1 RGAVSAGTAGCPAL
15 VSPGSV
21 PGTPAPY
28 DAGKGGPA
36 VGEDAGLVRAM
47 AVVRMISSAIE
58 LAAALLML
66 RLGRLDAA
74 VQINAALGM
83 VGPLVLV
90 TVTLLGVAGLAGKI
104 PLARLALLGLG
115 VVLVILS
122 ARR

>member
-1 RGAVSAGTAGCPAL
+1 MG
-15 VSPGSV
+15 
-21 PGTPAPY
+21 
-28 DAGKGGPA
+28 D
-36 VGEDAGLVRAM
+36 DAGLVRAM

>member
-1 RGAVSAGTAGCPAL
+1 
-15 VSPGSV
+15 
-21 PGTPAPY
+21 
-28 DAGKGGPA
+28 
-36 VGEDAGLVRAM
+36 VGDDAGLVRAM

>member
-1 RGAVSAGTAGCPAL
+1 MG
-15 VSPGSV
+15 
-21 PGTPAPY
+21 
-28 DAGKGGPA
+28 D
-36 VGEDAGLVRAM
+36 DAGLVRTM

>member
-1 RGAVSAGTAGCPAL
+1 MGD
-15 VSPGSV
+15 
-21 PGTPAPY
+21 
-28 DAGKGGPA
+28 DAG
-36 VGEDAGLVRAM
+36 VVRAM
-47 AVVRMISSAIE
+47 AVVRIISSAIE
-58 LAAALLML
+58 LTAALLML

>member
-1 RGAVSAGTAGCPAL
+1 MGD
-15 VSPGSV
+15 
-21 PGTPAPY
+21 
-28 DAGKGGPA
+28 DAR
-36 VGEDAGLVRAM
+36 LVRTM

>member
-1 RGAVSAGTAGCPAL
+1 
-15 VSPGSV
+15 
-21 PGTPAPY
+21 
-28 DAGKGGPA
+28 
-36 VGEDAGLVRAM
+36 VGDDAGLVRTM

>member
-1 RGAVSAGTAGCPAL
+1 
-15 VSPGSV
+15 
-21 PGTPAPY
+21 
-28 DAGKGGPA
+28 
-36 VGEDAGLVRAM
+36 M